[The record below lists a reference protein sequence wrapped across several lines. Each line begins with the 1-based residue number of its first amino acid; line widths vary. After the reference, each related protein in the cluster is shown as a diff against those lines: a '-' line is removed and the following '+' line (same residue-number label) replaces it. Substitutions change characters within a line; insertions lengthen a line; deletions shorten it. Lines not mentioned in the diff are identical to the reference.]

1 MDMNVIFATDFYT
14 SSTTARSLLTR
25 LSWSADARLELL
37 HVLPAQ
43 PRISLFASRQ
53 RPSQEVLDA
62 AARELRS
69 FATDLEAQVVQSLG
83 SVQHTV
89 RVGDPTGTILE
100 HAVATNAD
108 LVVIGGPG
116 RAESASGKMSSLSA
130 AVIDRAACSVL
141 VARAT
146 SVDKLVVTDDRSV
159 AGEIAARVSEW
170 PLFRSIPMT
179 VASVTDPHEWVPAG
193 VRDLVIHGV
202 KTGGEES
209 SAPGLCRAVAGTGR
223 SVLIARDANVSEEVS
238 RPRHRSAVHQ

>member
-14 SSTTARSLLTR
+14 SSTTARALLTR
-25 LSWSADARLELL
+25 LSWSADTRLELL

-53 RPSQEVLDA
+53 RPSQGVLDA

-69 FATDLEAQVVQSLG
+69 FATDLEAHVAQSLG

-141 VARAT
+141 VARTA
-146 SVDKLVVTDDRSV
+146 SVDNLVLTDDGAV
-159 AGEIAARVSEW
+159 AGEAAAHVPGW
-170 PLFRSIPMT
+170 PVFRSIPVT
-179 VASVTDPHEWVPAG
+179 IVAVADAGGWVPVGA
-193 VRDLVIHGV
+193 RDLVVVGAGDDSDANNAGKLH
-202 KTGGEES
+202 
-209 SAPGLCRAVAGTGR
+209 RAIAGTGG
-223 SVLIARDANVSEEVS
+223 SVLIA
-238 RPRHRSAVHQ
+238 